1 VDFPAAM
8 PLARALLDRAADL
21 RADPD
26 VLARARLDPAT
37 LVLVVGGGQVVV
49 GESGAAALLDPATA
63 ARVAGD
69 DGRPVPS
76 GDGPQ
81 GDGNDEPGP
90 PTPGDE
96 SWLLLGRDGDDA
108 SAPLILARR
117 VTRGRGAPRIGQ
129 SSDVL
134 VHGPVPEPVTADLV
148 GAGVGARGLA
158 EPDGDGANRRP
169 VGARE
174 GDGDLT
180 GRGSDRD
187 AGERAGH
194 QRAVPVPA
202 PGLRWAALREAGADL
217 PARDAGLAT
226 MAVALDEWHTR
237 HPRCPRCG
245 APTVPAQ
252 AGWIRVCT
260 VDGSE
265 HYPRTDP
272 AIIVAV
278 VDDDDRILLGHN
290 AAWPPGRFSTLAG
303 FVEAGESAEHAV
315 AREVAEETAVVVDR
329 VVYRGSQPWPF
340 PASLMLAFRGHA
352 ATTEVHADGAE
363 VTLARW
369 FTRDELAA
377 ATATG
382 EVLLPMRTSVAY
394 ALITDW
400 FGAPLPTRW

>member
-1 VDFPAAM
+1 M

-21 RADPD
+21 RGEPG
-26 VLARARLDPAT
+26 VLARARRDPAT
-37 LVLVVGGGQVVV
+37 LVLVVGGGEVVV
-49 GESGAAALLDPATA
+49 GESGAAALLDPPTA

-69 DGRPVPS
+69 DDGRAAAA
-76 GDGPQ
+76 GD
-81 GDGNDEPGP
+81 D
-90 PTPGDE
+90 DE
-96 SWLLLGRDGDDA
+96 SWLLLGRDGDDE
-108 SAPLILARR
+108 SAPLVLARR
-117 VTRGRGAPRIGQ
+117 VRRGRGAPRTGQ
-129 SSDVL
+129 ASDVL
-134 VHGPVPEPVTADLV
+134 VHGPAEPPTTADLV
-148 GAGVGARGLA
+148 VPAGAGATNGDAAGAWAGGIGGRR
-158 EPDGDGANRRP
+158 DGHP
-169 VGARE
+169 
-174 GDGDLT
+174 T
-180 GRGSDRD
+180 
-187 AGERAGH
+187 
-194 QRAVPVPA
+194 VPVTA
-202 PGLRWAALREAGADL
+202 PGLRWVPLREAGADL

-226 MAVALDEWHTR
+226 MAVALDEWHSR

-260 VDGSE
+260 LDGSE

-290 AAWPPGRFSTLAG
+290 AAWPAGRFSTLAG

-329 VVYRGSQPWPF
+329 VDYRGSQPWPF

-352 ATTEVHADGAE
+352 ASTAVTADGHE
-363 VTLARW
+363 VTEARW

-377 ATATG
+377 ATGAG
-382 EVLLPMRTSVAY
+382 DVLLPMRTSVAY

-400 FGAPLPTRW
+400 FGAALPTRW

>member
-1 VDFPAAM
+1 M

-21 RADPD
+21 RTDPD
-26 VLARARLDPAT
+26 VLARARRDPAT
-37 LVLVVGGGQVVV
+37 LVLVVGGGQIVV

-69 DGRPVPS
+69 GDERPTASADGTG
-76 GDGPQ
+76 GDGERARATS
-81 GDGNDEPGP
+81 D
-90 PTPGDE
+90 DE
-96 SWLLLGRDGDDA
+96 SWLLLGRDGDDG
-108 SAPLILARR
+108 SVPLVLARR
-117 VTRGRGAPRIGQ
+117 VPRGRGAPRTGQ
-129 SSDVL
+129 ASDVL
-134 VHGPVPEPVTADLV
+134 MHGPVPEPTTADLV
-148 GAGVGARGLA
+148 VPVDADGASVGSAGLGTVDGGGQDAERGA
-158 EPDGDGANRRP
+158 DGDGTP
-169 VGARE
+169 
-174 GDGDLT
+174 
-180 GRGSDRD
+180 
-187 AGERAGH
+187 
-194 QRAVPVPA
+194 AVPVPA
-202 PGLRWAALREAGADL
+202 PGLRWVALREAGANL

-237 HPRCPRCG
+237 QPRCPRCG

-329 VVYRGSQPWPF
+329 VDYRGSQPWPF

-363 VTLARW
+363 VTQARW

-377 ATATG
+377 ATAAG

>member
-1 VDFPAAM
+1 M

-26 VLARARLDPAT
+26 VLARARRDPAT
-37 LVLVVGGGQVVV
+37 LVLVVGGGEIVL

-69 DGRPVPS
+69 D
-76 GDGPQ
+76 
-81 GDGNDEPGP
+81 EHAHP
-90 PTPGDE
+90 PTGDDE
-96 SWLLLGRDGDDA
+96 AWLLLGRDGDGE
-108 SAPLILARR
+108 STPLILARR
-117 VTRGRGAPRIGQ
+117 VPRGSGAPRTGQ
-129 SSDVL
+129 ASDVL
-134 VHGPVPEPVTADLV
+134 VHGPVPAPTTADLV
-148 GAGVGARGLA
+148 VPA
-158 EPDGDGANRRP
+158 DGDGAGGGLHP
-169 VGARE
+169 LPAAGGKGASAGIV
-174 GDGDLT
+174 GDGSEDGADGPLAGIGDG
-180 GRGSDRD
+180 GRPR
-187 AGERAGH
+187 
-194 QRAVPVPA
+194 PVPA

-260 VDGSE
+260 ADGSE

-315 AREVAEETAVVVDR
+315 SREVAEETAVLVDR
-329 VVYRGSQPWPF
+329 VDYRGSQPWPF
-340 PASLMLAFRGHA
+340 PASLMLAYRGHA
-352 ATTEVHADGAE
+352 ATTEVRVDGAE
-363 VTLARW
+363 VTVARW

-377 ATATG
+377 ATRDG
-382 EVLLPMRTSVAY
+382 DVLLPMRTSVAY

>member
-1 VDFPAAM
+1 M
-8 PLARALLDRAADL
+8 PLARTLLDRAADL

-26 VLARARLDPAT
+26 VLARARRDPAT
-37 LVLVVGGGQVVV
+37 LVLVVGGGEIVL

-69 DGRPVPS
+69 DERTH
-76 GDGPQ
+76 
-81 GDGNDEPGP
+81 P
-90 PTPGDE
+90 PADDDE
-96 SWLLLGRDGDDA
+96 SWLLLGRDGDDE

-117 VTRGRGAPRIGQ
+117 VRRGRDVPRAGQ
-129 SSDVL
+129 ASDVL
-134 VHGPVPEPVTADLV
+134 VHGPVPAPTVADLV
-148 GAGVGARGLA
+148 VPGGGNGSADGLA
-158 EPDGDGANRRP
+158 GRDHADGGRP
-169 VGARE
+169 
-174 GDGDLT
+174 
-180 GRGSDRD
+180 
-187 AGERAGH
+187 
-194 QRAVPVPA
+194 QPVPA

-237 HPRCPRCG
+237 HSRCPRCG

-260 VDGSE
+260 ADGSE

-290 AAWPPGRFSTLAG
+290 AAWPEGRFSTLAG

-315 AREVAEETAVVVDR
+315 AREVAEETAVLVDR
-329 VVYRGSQPWPF
+329 VDYRGSQPWPF

-377 ATATG
+377 ATAGG